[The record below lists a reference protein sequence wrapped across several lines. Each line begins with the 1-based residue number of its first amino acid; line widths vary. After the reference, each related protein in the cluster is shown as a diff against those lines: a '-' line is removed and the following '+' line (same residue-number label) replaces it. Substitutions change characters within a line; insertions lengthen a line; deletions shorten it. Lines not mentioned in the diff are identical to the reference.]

1 MILNEILLIAK
12 LAWSW
17 TWIASV
23 NSEFQISLAIFSFAE
38 QKILIYEYKMRFTLI
53 LIPIFSLVFGQ
64 EKPSLEEIEEARRL
78 GKIRKDWSIKDGIN
92 KIQNPV
98 AAAGE
103 LIEKILDSDSCEYVK
118 DIDGSIIEKCP
129 TSKLGDLVENTG
141 RVVSNFAEEAT
152 EKIVSKFRKV
162 ELKLEGR
169 DFQRL
174 VW

>member
-1 MILNEILLIAK
+1 
-12 LAWSW
+12 
-17 TWIASV
+17 
-23 NSEFQISLAIFSFAE
+23 
-38 QKILIYEYKMRFTLI
+38 MRFTVVFI
-53 LIPIFSLVFGQ
+53 SIFALVLPVLGQ

-103 LIEKILDSDSCEYVK
+103 LIEKILDTDSCEYVK

-169 DFQRL
+169 DFGVLDGDLTRL
-174 VW
+174 SGCIFAYQTPLEKPLI

>member
-1 MILNEILLIAK
+1 MRLTVVLV
-12 LAWSW
+12 S
-17 TWIASV
+17 
-23 NSEFQISLAIFSFAE
+23 IFA
-38 QKILIYEYKMRFTLI
+38 
-53 LIPIFSLVFGQ
+53 LVLPVLGQ

-169 DFQRL
+169 DFGDPDGDLRRL
-174 VW
+174 SGCIFAYQTPLEKPLI

>member
-1 MILNEILLIAK
+1 
-12 LAWSW
+12 
-17 TWIASV
+17 
-23 NSEFQISLAIFSFAE
+23 
-38 QKILIYEYKMRFTLI
+38 MRFALALI
-53 LIPIFSLVFGQ
+53 SIFALVSGQ

-169 DFQRL
+169 DFTLTVAAVALISLCVHITNRNFRF
-174 VW
+174 